1 MCCIL
6 FKESTVIVLL
16 FATIPG
22 IKGFFLDHQAQLGRN
37 LQGLFTRWVMSCP
50 DGIDPHVLH
59 LFETAVFSL
68 VIFLSSEGPMIM
80 VKGNT
85 VEFRS
90 HSVKEETTFWCPVE
104 IAITKAFLLHI
115 DQLRIPI
122 NPRIQGIESWMIRFH
137 IPERWFFNMEGLR

>member
-16 FATIPG
+16 LATIPG
-22 IKGFFLDHQAQLGRN
+22 IKGFFLYHQAQLSRN
-37 LQGLFTRWVMSCP
+37 LQSLFTHWVVGRP

-59 LFETAVFSL
+59 LFETAAFSL
-68 VIFLSSEGPMIM
+68 VIFLSSEGPMVM

-90 HSVKEETTFWCPVE
+90 HSVKEEAAFWCPV
-104 IAITKAFLLHI
+104 
-115 DQLRIPI
+115 
-122 NPRIQGIESWMIRFH
+122 
-137 IPERWFFNMEGLR
+137 